1 MCVILEIRQS
11 VLVDVR
17 FDCPLNITDNFYG
30 FFDGTNLFGGLDQP
44 IPIPVIPS
52 FRPDKELVASLIYAD
67 TVTVAFELECFN
79 GLYCGESPSCG
90 LRGS

>member
-1 MCVILEIRQS
+1 M
-11 VLVDVR
+11 LVDVGL
-17 FDCPLNITDNFYG
+17 DDPFYVSDD
-30 FFDGTNLFGGLDQP
+30 FDGVLDGSDLFAGLDQP

-67 TVTVAFELECFN
+67 TVTVAFEHECFN